1 MTDYADIQCDEMTC
15 KTWPKS
21 WQRFTLSFLARD
33 TNGTRVWV
41 GKNRLLF
48 TLDSSTLARI
58 SSFHI
63 LSLLII
69 YSNWLWAN
77 FNLEKFI
84 SWCLKINGWFFRQKT
99 TWLLKIAIYLMTLIR
114 ETKKY
119 PFFGKKN
126 LEMHHCHHCC
136 NYGTFLHHLVHPGL
150 SSHGQD
156 EELGILNMSCCT
168 MHSGKILIKKCNFR
182 YKYH

>member
-1 MTDYADIQCDEMTC
+1 MRTYYAGTPCIIFCIILKDNDNAL
-15 KTWPKS
+15 S
-21 WQRFTLSFLARD
+21 LSFFSNA
-33 TNGTRVWV
+33 N
-41 GKNRLLF
+41 
-48 TLDSSTLARI
+48 TLM
-58 SSFHI
+58 
-63 LSLLII
+63 II

-77 FNLEKFI
+77 FNLEKVI

-114 ETKKY
+114 ETKKISL
-119 PFFGKKN
+119 FWKKN
-126 LEMHHCHHCC
+126 IEMHHCHHCC

-182 YKYH
+182 CKYH